1 MKISLSPVFIFILV
15 FTSSCATVFS
25 GTDRKLVITSNVES
39 DVLIDGKYIGK
50 TPLSSKIKIKT
61 GQRITVR
68 KKGYEDKIF
77 ILQTAWQPLF
87 YLNFINISGSTT
99 DYYTDA
105 IYQYSPAQIHVDLS
119 PKSTTNTPEC
129 RSRLFSLILHTFEDW
144 LTQVASGDGAMLR
157 TAFRLFNDNGSEYTQ
172 WIAKLREILKNEDI
186 PRSIACQWSN
196 SLGKSRKV
204 VQYRHPWF
212 PDPTPERWAEKDR
225 ISLVFVGADPR
236 SPASTFGHSYL
247 VAHNERIPEPD
258 AVIIEYV
265 GITQNSTLL
274 MAKGLFATIKG
285 LYRLRSFQ
293 DKRIEYDLEDR
304 SLWIY
309 PLDINYKKK
318 IDERL
323 KKYIGKPPGYQ
334 FIFHNCSDGIFKL
347 IHGRGKFG
355 IVFPNE
361 LIPENSKKKR
371 HFIPSGQAESIH
383 YFNKLPRKLRK
394 KYDKFKFAGMG
405 ASHHKTVSTA
415 ERNYLIKVLPYMA
428 RRTKDPDE
436 SRGYLTA
443 LVAVV
448 KRSLESDIKKVQIHF
463 SRKNPYQ
470 DMKRRTLTAGY
481 YRGFDKTSD
490 SRVNISWRLGEYGFG
505 MSHPDFFE
513 NSSLEF
519 FRLDVIANKEK
530 AGISKF
536 TLYKLDARENPAF
549 LKSSFVRYID
559 LSYYGNKVLFP
570 DSNVESTV
578 TGNVGFGFSIPVFTK
593 YINFSSIV
601 AGGLFWSESAHIKNP
616 ESYLNIALSTALN
629 FTFLEFPRGRILYTW
644 SPFAPDYLWKHMI
657 DMELLLFDY
666 KYFSLSAHLR
676 FYETE
681 NSLDFKDRSM
691 LLNLNYRF

>member
-1 MKISLSPVFIFILV
+1 MV
-15 FTSSCATVFS
+15 
-25 GTDRKLVITSNVES
+25 TSNVES
-39 DVLIDGKYIGK
+39 DVLIDGKFIGK
-50 TPLSSKIKIKT
+50 TPLNYKIKIKQ
-61 GQRITVR
+61 GQRITIR
-68 KKGYEDKIF
+68 KKGYDEKSFD
-77 ILQTAWQPLF
+77 LQTSWHPLF
-87 YLNFINISGSTT
+87 YLNFINITGSTT

-105 IYQYSPAQIHVDLS
+105 IYRYSPARIHVDLS
-119 PKSTTNTPEC
+119 PKSSISTPEC
-129 RSRLFSLILHTFEDW
+129 RPRLFSLILHTFEDW
-144 LTQVASGDGAMLR
+144 LTQVAAGDGAMLR
-157 TAFRLFNDNGSEYTQ
+157 TAFRLFNDNGYEYTQ

-186 PRSIACQWSN
+186 PRSLACQWSN
-196 SLGKSRKV
+196 SLGKDKTVLRA
-204 VQYRHPWF
+204 RHPWF
-212 PDPTPERWAEKDR
+212 PDPTPESWAEKDR

-247 VAHNERIPEPD
+247 VAHNESIPEPD
-258 AVIIEYV
+258 AIIIEYIGV
-265 GITQNSTLL
+265 TQNRTLL
-274 MAKGLFATIKG
+274 MGKALFATIQG

-309 PLDINYKKK
+309 PLDKKYKKQ

-347 IHGRGKFG
+347 IHGHGKFG
-355 IVFPNE
+355 ILFPNE
-361 LIPENSKKKR
+361 LISEKSKKKS
-371 HFIPSGQAESIH
+371 HFMPSGQAESKF
-383 YFNKLPRKLRK
+383 YFNKLPRRLRK

-405 ASHHKTVSTA
+405 ATHHKSVSLA
-415 ERNYLIKVLPYMA
+415 ERNYLIKALPYMA

-448 KRSLESDIKKVQIHF
+448 KNSPEPDIKKLQIHF
-463 SRKNPYQ
+463 PMKNPYQ

-481 YRGFDKTSD
+481 YRGFDKTAD
-490 SRVNISWRLGEYGFG
+490 SRLNISLRLGEYGFG

-519 FRLDVIANKEK
+519 FRLDLITDKEK
-530 AGISKF
+530 AGISRF

-549 LKSSFVRYID
+549 LKSPFVRYID

-570 DSNVESTV
+570 DAVVENTV
-578 TGNVGFGFSIPVFTK
+578 TGNLGFGFSIPVFTK

-601 AGGLFWSESAHIKNP
+601 VGGLYWSESAHIKNP
-616 ESYLNIALSTALN
+616 ESYLSIALSTALN

-644 SPFAPDYLWKHMI
+644 SPFSPDYLWKHMV
-657 DMELLLFDY
+657 DVEFLVFDY

-676 FYETE
+676 FYEIE
-681 NSLDFKDRSM
+681 NRLDFKDRSM
-691 LLNLNYRF
+691 LMNLNYRF